1 MLKIFKSFGGYIE
14 IPQVERDC
22 WVNVVEPTPAEILKV
37 QEDFGV
43 PADLIQDILDVD
55 ERSRYEVDD
64 DWELIILRIPIENPN
79 TENGVPYYTVP
90 LGVINIDGVTITL
103 CSTQNE
109 VLPIEHAALFR
120 GQSQQLIHDE
130 LNFIFKLFI
139 RSGNTYLRYLK
150 RINNQTTQIENELER
165 SIKNQELNRLLK
177 MEKCLVYFTTSL
189 KGNELVLA
197 RINNSFKKRLTE
209 LNEDLLEDAMIENR
223 QALEMARVYSDI
235 QSGRM
240 DAFASV
246 ISNNMNTVMKQLTSV
261 SIILMIP
268 TLISSMYGMNVPNY
282 LEYNAWA
289 FPVIVIV
296 SIIIA
301 LLGIYIFRKRDLF

>member
-1 MLKIFKSFGGYIE
+1 MLKIFKSFGGLIE
-14 IPQVERDC
+14 IPQIERNC
-22 WVNVVEPTPAEILKV
+22 WVNVVEPTPAEVLRLQDKLGI
-37 QEDFGV
+37 
-43 PADLIQDILDVD
+43 PADLIRDILDID

-90 LGVINIDGVTITL
+90 LGIINIGGVSISL
-103 CSTQNE
+103 CSIQNE
-109 VLPIEHAALFR
+109 VLPIGQASLFK
-120 GQSQQLIHDE
+120 GQAQQLIHDE
-130 LNFIFKLFI
+130 LSFVFKLFI
-139 RSGNTYLRYLK
+139 RSGTTYLRYLK
-150 RINNQTTQIENELER
+150 HINNQTTQIENDLER

-189 KGNELVLA
+189 KGNELVLS

-209 LNEDLLEDAMIENR
+209 LNKDLLEDAMIENR
-223 QALEMARVYSDI
+223 QALEMSRVYSDI

-268 TLISSMYGMNVPNY
+268 TLISSVYGMNVPNY
-282 LEYNAWA
+282 IENNNWA
-289 FPVIVIV
+289 FPIIVIV
-296 SIIIA
+296 SIIVA
-301 LLGIYIFRKRDLF
+301 LLSIYFFRKRDLF

>member
-1 MLKIFKSFGGYIE
+1 MIKIFKSFGGYIE
-14 IPQVERDC
+14 IPQAEQDC
-22 WVNVVEPTPAEILKV
+22 WVNVVEPTPVEILKI

-90 LGVINIDGVTITL
+90 LGIINIGGMTITL

-150 RINNQTTQIENELER
+150 RINNQTTQIENDLER
-165 SIKNQELNRLLK
+165 SIRNQELNRLLK
-177 MEKCLVYFTTSL
+177 MEKCLVFFTTSL

-223 QALEMARVYSDI
+223 QALEMARMYSDI

-240 DAFASV
+240 EAFASV

-282 LEYNAWA
+282 LEGSNWA
-289 FPVIVIV
+289 FPIIVIV
-296 SIIIA
+296 SLLVA
-301 LLGIYIFRKRDLF
+301 LLSIYFFRKKDLF

>member
-14 IPQVERDC
+14 IPQVEQDC
-22 WVNVVEPTPAEILKV
+22 WVNIVEPTPAEILKI
-37 QEDFGV
+37 QEFGV
-43 PADLIQDILDVD
+43 PIDLIQDILDVD

-64 DWELIILRIPIENPN
+64 EWELVIIRIPIENTN

-90 LGVINIDGVTITL
+90 LGIININGITITL
-103 CSTQNE
+103 CSIQNE

-120 GQSQQLIHDE
+120 GQTQQLIHDQ

-150 RINNQTTQIENELER
+150 RINNQTTQIENDLER
-165 SIKNQELNRLLK
+165 SIRNQELNKLLK

-189 KGNELVLA
+189 KGNELVLS
-197 RINNSFKKRLTE
+197 RINSSFKKRLSE

-282 LEYNAWA
+282 IESNSWA
-289 FPVIVIV
+289 FPIIVIV
-296 SIIIA
+296 SIVIA
-301 LLGIYIFRKRDLF
+301 LLSIYFFRKRDLF

>member
-14 IPQVERDC
+14 IPQVEQDC
-22 WVNVVEPTPAEILKV
+22 WVNVVEPTPAEILKI

-43 PADLIQDILDVD
+43 PIDLIQDILDVD
-55 ERSRYEVDD
+55 ERSRYEVDE
-64 DWELIILRIPIENPN
+64 DWELIIMRIPIENN
-79 TENGVPYYTVP
+79 NSDNGVPYYTVP
-90 LGVINIDGVTITL
+90 LGIININGMTITL
-103 CSTQNE
+103 CGIQNE
-109 VLPIEHAALFR
+109 ILPIDHTLLFR
-120 GQSQQLIHDE
+120 GQAQQLIHDE
-130 LNFIFKLFI
+130 LNFIFRLFI
-139 RSGNTYLRYLK
+139 RSGTIYLRYLK

-165 SIKNQELNRLLK
+165 SIRNQELNRLLK

-189 KGNELVLA
+189 KGNELVLS
-197 RINNSFKKRLTE
+197 RLNNSFKKRLSE
-209 LNEDLLEDAMIENR
+209 QNEDLLEDAMIENR

-268 TLISSMYGMNVPNY
+268 TLISSLYGMNVPNY
-282 LEYNAWA
+282 IEDKQWA
-289 FPVIVIV
+289 FPLVIVLSIV
-296 SIIIA
+296 IA
-301 LLGIYIFRKRDLF
+301 LLSIYFFRKRDLF

>member
-14 IPQVERDC
+14 IPQVEPNC
-22 WVNVVEPTPAEILKV
+22 WVNVVEPTTAEILKI

-64 DWELIILRIPIENPN
+64 EWELIIMRIPIENSN
-79 TENGVPYYTVP
+79 VENGVPYYTVP
-90 LGVINIDGVTITL
+90 LGIININNITITL
-103 CSTQNE
+103 CSIQNE

-150 RINNQTTQIENELER
+150 RINNQTTQIENDLER
-165 SIKNQELNRLLK
+165 SIKNQELSRLMK
-177 MEKCLVYFTTSL
+177 MDKCLIYFTTSL
-189 KGNELVLA
+189 KGNDLVLA
-197 RINNSFKKRLTE
+197 RLNTSFKKRLTE

-223 QALEMARVYSDI
+223 QALEMSRMYSDI

-240 DAFASV
+240 EAFASV

-282 LEYNAWA
+282 LEGNSWA
-289 FPVIVIV
+289 FPAIVV
-296 SIIIA
+296 ASIIVA
-301 LLGIYIFRKRDLF
+301 LLSIYFFRKRDLF